1 MQVNENDRLSPQE
14 KNKGTNMLTIG
25 IIALVLVISGAAY
38 YYYSADSEPLPEIE
52 TKEIPLP
59 QPAPPKPLVTQEKV
73 IEPEPVVVEEK
84 PLPEPSTPKVTPE
97 LIEPPE
103 ETIETLPNLANS
115 DPFIRDQALTL
126 TEGMNVNNLLIS
138 KNIAQQFAVFVDNFA
153 QGDLLRNTSVLK
165 GPTERFTATDISGKT
180 YLNPDSYHRYDIY
193 ANLISRLNTDKLVSM
208 YKLLYPLFEE
218 AFNDLGYTNISFNE
232 RLHQAIQEVLDAP
245 IIEDPIELSSVSVN
259 YQFVDPRLENLPPA
273 QKLMIRM
280 GPENTRKIKSVFR
293 DLKDKLVIE

>member
-25 IIALVLVISGAAY
+25 IIALVLIISGAAY

-153 QGDLLRNTSVLK
+153 QGDLLRNTSIIK

>member
-218 AFNDLGYTNISFNE
+218 AFNDLGYTNISFNQ